1 MAHLKKVKGTRSN
14 ADVDRALSEVK
25 RKAEAGETVFPHVL
39 DAVKA
44 SATEGEVMGA
54 LRQVYGEYVDPG
66 VF

>member
-1 MAHLKKVKGTRSN
+1 M
-14 ADVDRALSEVK
+14 DRALSDIK
-25 RKAEAGETVFPHVL
+25 RNAEAGENLFPHVL

-54 LRQVYGEYVDPG
+54 LRDVYGEYVDPG